1 MNSEQPLAVQTHQG
15 NAATGLRLNNNTGG
29 QPTRLAFS
37 VKEAAALLGISE
49 KSVRRLIDRGLIR
62 SSRALRHLLIP
73 KREIERF
80 LQDTL
85 AA

>member
-1 MNSEQPLAVQTHQG
+1 MNGNHLLVVPNHQG
-15 NAATGLRLNNNTGG
+15 TQTGLPQNISPGG
-29 QPTRLAFS
+29 NAPRIAFS

-49 KSVRRLIDRGLIR
+49 KSVRRLIARGILR

-73 KREIERF
+73 KKELERF